1 MSVPDD
7 PRPEPPLPPAPG
19 DCCNSGCAWCVHDI
33 YQDALERYQAALA
46 AWLKRHPEAAGG

>member
-1 MSVPDD
+1 MSVPAD

-33 YQDALERYQAALA
+33 YQDALERYRERLA
-46 AWLKRHPEAAGG
+46 AWKERHPDASAD